1 MFNDVVHCTTRPLR
15 LFAGHESQLTPL
27 GPSNRPPT
35 VGIRRTFAHRRV
47 DQTQWRS
54 SEGQFFEHPSI
65 FIQTIHLKR
74 KKKTKVPFSSPKLL
88 FFCFWSG
95 GQKKVRLGKNQS
107 KKGGKKGTS
116 DVSGFKNLVYSE
128 LPWFVP
134 TRLPSQFH
142 HDAFHDLENGAKK
155 KTACLFVQ
163 NGPVSEKDRDL
174 VGFVWVSFTNP
185 SKKDTI
191 TKTFCSCSC
200 IRTLERKSASLA
212 ETICRQGMVPSPESI
227 HSSVKQV
234 QVFWC
239 SGTFENTTNKNGWL
253 VTEAACCS
261 SSLSSLLQPY
271 RCSRERSDTPSV
283 WSSCLAPFLRSVRA
297 HLGGS
302 SKKQR
307 PAPKKRVGFS
317 VTSENQR
324 VEEKLQ
330 GTLNSGTPNSYTL
343 ED

>member
-1 MFNDVVHCTTRPLR
+1 MIC
-15 LFAGHESQLTPL
+15 
-27 GPSNRPPT
+27 
-35 VGIRRTFAHRRV
+35 
-47 DQTQWRS
+47 
-54 SEGQFFEHPSI
+54 
-65 FIQTIHLKR
+65 
-74 KKKTKVPFSSPKLL
+74 
-88 FFCFWSG
+88 
-95 GQKKVRLGKNQS
+95 
-107 KKGGKKGTS
+107 
-116 DVSGFKNLVYSE
+116 
-128 LPWFVP
+128 P

-239 SGTFENTTNKNGWL
+239 SGTFENTTNKNGWFGYRSCVL
-253 VTEAACCS
+253 QFFPFKS
-261 SSLSSLLQPY
+261 STTIPLLPWKIQHAFCLIFLS
-271 RCSRERSDTPSV
+271 
-283 WSSCLAPFLRSVRA
+283 RSV
-297 HLGGS
+297 S
-302 SKKQR
+302 SFRSRTSWYVVQKTTAS
-307 PAPKKRVGFS
+307 PPKKKVGFS
-317 VTSENQR
+317 VTSEHQR

-330 GTLNSGTPNSYTL
+330 GLWIVAPPIPIPTPTRIPWSMAMVGWSRSWLPEKSEATRLVGKPLRPNQLGQATRPPSWKGWKNVGHFKPTGL
-343 ED
+343 DVWKLVGK